1 MIVLRKNKKK
11 PIVLFMCSPSLGALD
26 SWLSVL
32 RVLKNIS
39 PNVYFIFLS
48 GKENF
53 MNQVFLESEIIKK
66 SDGIFDLIVFR
77 SDSGLLLGAE
87 TFGKAIK
94 LHKNSRIKIFHYS
107 RRIVRKLKLNLLY
120 KILYVIYE
128 NFIKIMYRNSL
139 FNIKSLEELRYTS
152 LLDISELIK
161 DYTNDLYPTIV
172 RSENYSL
179 LHGTGI
185 HGVEDYSTNEIKKSC
200 QSINT
205 KNTIA
210 YLFSKKEIPF
220 YENYFHLTPRQMRVY
235 GVPKHE
241 AQWINNFDRK
251 KNLDKNKYIFIIS
264 RPVNEHIIKT
274 RRLEFLKMIK
284 KIAIKYQFSVVI
296 KLHPT
301 ENDSNLYNQIF
312 ESGEQKINWKL
323 SNNHPLSLDKNCEL
337 AISYYSGV
345 PLDLLH
351 LGIPTIELSNFVG
364 INRDD
369 HKDSL
374 RNSRGEA
381 VREYRYLNLVLGA
394 SSYDELEKH
403 VIEILKNKEE
413 VLEKLKSNYSK
424 YFPLTRDVNNI
435 IASEIRNNLI
445 KIN

>member
-1 MIVLRKNKKK
+1 
-11 PIVLFMCSPSLGALD
+11 MCSPSLGALD

-32 RVLKNIS
+32 KILKNIS
-39 PNVYFIFLS
+39 PNVDFIFLT

-53 MNQVFLESEIIKK
+53 MMHVHLESEIIKK
-66 SDGIFDLIVFR
+66 SDDIFDLIVFR
-77 SDSGLLLGAE
+77 SDSGLLLSAE
-87 TFGKAIK
+87 TFSKAIQ
-94 LHKNSRIKIFHYS
+94 LDKNSRIKIFHYS
-107 RRIVRKLKLNLLY
+107 RRIMRKFKLNFLY
-120 KILYVIYE
+120 KILSVIYE
-128 NFIKIMYRNSL
+128 NFIKFICRNSL
-139 FNIKSLEELRYTS
+139 FDIKSLEALRYIT

-161 DYTNDLYPTIV
+161 QYTSDLYSTIV

-185 HGVEDYSTNEIKKSC
+185 HGTEYYSTNKIRKSC
-200 QSINT
+200 QKINT
-205 KNTIA
+205 KNTTA
-210 YLFSKKEIPF
+210 YLFSKKEMPF
-220 YENYFHLTPRQMRVY
+220 YENYFHLTTRQMRVY

-251 KNLDKNKYIFIIS
+251 KNTSQNKYIFIIS
-264 RPVNEHIIKT
+264 RPVNEHIILS

-284 KIAIKYQFSVVI
+284 KIALKYQLSVVI

-301 ENDSNLYNQIF
+301 ETDSSLYAQIF
-312 ESGEQKINWKL
+312 ESGQHKINWKITK
-323 SNNHPLSLDKNCEL
+323 NHQYSLDKNCEF
-337 AISYYSGV
+337 AISYYSGM

-364 INRDD
+364 IDYDD

-394 SSYDELEKH
+394 STYGELESH
-403 VIEILKNKEE
+403 VIEILKNKED
-413 VLEKLKSNYSK
+413 VLEKLKSNYIK
-424 YFPLTRDVNNI
+424 FFPVTRDVNNI

-445 KIN
+445 KMN